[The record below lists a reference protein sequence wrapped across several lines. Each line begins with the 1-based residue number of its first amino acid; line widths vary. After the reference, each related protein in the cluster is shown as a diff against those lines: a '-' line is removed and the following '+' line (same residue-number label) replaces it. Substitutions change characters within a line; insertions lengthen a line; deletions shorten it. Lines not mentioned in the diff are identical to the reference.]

1 MQLVSP
7 LDALDSD
14 RLDAQRAWVG
24 GHLADDSR
32 KSFADV
38 ATKLAVIQT
47 VLDNGWATAGQS
59 WNLQALG
66 VVFGDVLSELLS
78 APWVI
83 VDDEFGRD
91 AALLVSEDP
100 VILFPITMI
109 SKRVED
115 GEAVDVAELVSIA
128 AEGAMR
134 HLGGDEV

>member
-1 MQLVSP
+1 MQLVSS

-66 VVFGDVLSELLS
+66 VVFGDILAELLEI
-78 APWVI
+78 PWVM
-83 VDDEFGRD
+83 VEDESGRD
-91 AALLVSEDP
+91 PALLLRAGP
-100 VILFPITMI
+100 VLAFPLTMI
-109 SKRVED
+109 STRVES
-115 GEAVDVAELVSIA
+115 GERVDVTDLLVRTA
-128 AEGAMR
+128 QT
-134 HLGGDEV
+134 V